1 MIIASSAINT
11 TPPAMNGLHNFF
23 DQVLDTGETFEVNSN
38 LKITRQTK
46 FIKYK
51 DRDIHPFQGT
61 ICIIM
66 LFIIIGKEY
75 AAKNDS
81 RGNIHKVK

>member
-46 FIKYK
+46 IIKYK
-51 DRDIHPFQGT
+51 DRDIFIRFKGT
-61 ICIIM
+61 ICIF
-66 LFIIIGKEY
+66 LSY
-75 AAKNDS
+75 YD
-81 RGNIHKVK
+81 RLDTYQ